1 MVSFLTDTV
10 VCGFSLYHI
19 LAYFLIYSCIGW
31 CLEVIYA
38 AATTGQL
45 VNRGFLNGPVCPIYG
60 FGMIIVLF
68 ALTPLQHSILLLYI
82 GGVILPSALELVG
95 GWALYKIYHTR
106 WWDYSDF
113 PFNIG
118 GYICLEFCL
127 LWGVGTLVVMRIVHP
142 VVADLVDLI
151 PPFVGVILMCFLYA
165 VYAVDVVATA
175 IAASALAD
183 TLDTMEQLGDSIH
196 AVSDAMTQLLGT
208 TTLNA
213 DKKLDEGRLQF
224 KLAAAEA
231 RDAAGKQVPV
241 FLYNGTTY
249 VPVRAISEAMGMDV
263 SFNSATR
270 TVQLTTADRTA
281 SQQGASSA
289 SGNYISADRAKQ
301 IALNDAGVK
310 EANAVFLRANL
321 DWDDGRMKY
330 EVEFY
335 SGTTE
340 YDYDIDAV
348 TGAILSSDR
357 ELENFQIWNN
367 GTSRPSG
374 NGSNSSS
381 GDYIT
386 AERAQQIALAETP
399 SGSTVVKCQFDWDDG
414 RAQYEVE
421 IRNGWTEYE
430 FEIDAV
436 TGTIFSR
443 DIDNDRW

>member
-1 MVSFLTDTV
+1 MKQNGFWKGFGSGLVLTV
-10 VCGFSLYHI
+10 
-19 LAYFLIYSCIGW
+19 LIAALCVTATATSKRSIQVEDGIG
-31 CLEVIYA
+31 I
-38 AATTGQL
+38 T
-45 VNRGFLNGPVCPIYG
+45 LNGAR
-60 FGMIIVLF
+60 F
-68 ALTPLQHSILLLYI
+68 TP
-82 GGVILPSALELVG
+82 
-95 GWALYKIYHTR
+95 
-106 WWDYSDF
+106 
-113 PFNIG
+113 
-118 GYICLEFCL
+118 
-127 LWGVGTLVVMRIVHP
+127 
-142 VVADLVDLI
+142 
-151 PPFVGVILMCFLYA
+151 
-165 VYAVDVVATA
+165 
-175 IAASALAD
+175 
-183 TLDTMEQLGDSIH
+183 
-196 AVSDAMTQLLGT
+196 
-208 TTLNA
+208 
-213 DKKLDEGRLQF
+213 
-224 KLAAAEA
+224 

-367 GTSRPSG
+367 GTSRPSTAG
-374 NGSNSSS
+374 PSTNLRSTPSPGPSSAGTS
-381 GDYIT
+381 TTTAGDLP
-386 AERAQQIALAETP
+386 QSPKETP
-399 SGSTVVKCQFDWDDG
+399 VRASLFMGEKELLPAVQPSAIMEGQQGETKLWRGSL
-414 RAQYEVE
+414 
-421 IRNGWTEYE
+421 
-430 FEIDAV
+430 
-436 TGTIFSR
+436 
-443 DIDNDRW
+443 

>member
-95 GWALYKIYHTR
+95 GWALYKLYHTR

-113 PFNIG
+113 PLNIG

-151 PPFVGVILMCFLYA
+151 PSLVGVILMCFLYA

-183 TLDTMEQLGDSIH
+183 TLDTME
-196 AVSDAMTQLLGT
+196 
-208 TTLNA
+208 
-213 DKKLDEGRLQF
+213 
-224 KLAAAEA
+224 
-231 RDAAGKQVPV
+231 
-241 FLYNGTTY
+241 
-249 VPVRAISEAMGMDV
+249 
-263 SFNSATR
+263 
-270 TVQLTTADRTA
+270 
-281 SQQGASSA
+281 
-289 SGNYISADRAKQ
+289 
-301 IALNDAGVK
+301 
-310 EANAVFLRANL
+310 
-321 DWDDGRMKY
+321 
-330 EVEFY
+330 
-335 SGTTE
+335 
-340 YDYDIDAV
+340 
-348 TGAILSSDR
+348 
-357 ELENFQIWNN
+357 
-367 GTSRPSG
+367 
-374 NGSNSSS
+374 
-381 GDYIT
+381 
-386 AERAQQIALAETP
+386 
-399 SGSTVVKCQFDWDDG
+399 
-414 RAQYEVE
+414 
-421 IRNGWTEYE
+421 
-430 FEIDAV
+430 
-436 TGTIFSR
+436 
-443 DIDNDRW
+443 

>member
-1 MVSFLTDTV
+1 MKQNGFWKGFGSGLVLTV
-10 VCGFSLYHI
+10 
-19 LAYFLIYSCIGW
+19 LIAALCVTATATSKRSIQVEDGIG
-31 CLEVIYA
+31 I
-38 AATTGQL
+38 T
-45 VNRGFLNGPVCPIYG
+45 LNGAR
-60 FGMIIVLF
+60 F
-68 ALTPLQHSILLLYI
+68 TP
-82 GGVILPSALELVG
+82 
-95 GWALYKIYHTR
+95 
-106 WWDYSDF
+106 
-113 PFNIG
+113 
-118 GYICLEFCL
+118 
-127 LWGVGTLVVMRIVHP
+127 
-142 VVADLVDLI
+142 
-151 PPFVGVILMCFLYA
+151 
-165 VYAVDVVATA
+165 
-175 IAASALAD
+175 
-183 TLDTMEQLGDSIH
+183 
-196 AVSDAMTQLLGT
+196 
-208 TTLNA
+208 
-213 DKKLDEGRLQF
+213 
-224 KLAAAEA
+224 

-270 TVQLTTADRTA
+270 TVQLTPADRTA

-436 TGTIFSR
+436 TGAIRSADRDVEGFTVPSTSGGATITADRAKQIALAEVPGGTVFKCQLDRDDGRLVYEVEVYSGTTEYDFEIDAYTGDVLSR
-443 DIDNDRW
+443 DMDSIYD

>member
-1 MVSFLTDTV
+1 MVTLILLVCHGCHGDAQELGLGGVATRRDYNGSGRTLEDTSRDSATEERDGLV
-10 VCGFSLYHI
+10 EHVASLDVRNDDG
-19 LAYFLIYSCIGW
+19 IG
-31 CLEVIYA
+31 I
-38 AATTGQL
+38 T
-45 VNRGFLNGPVCPIYG
+45 LNGAR
-60 FGMIIVLF
+60 F
-68 ALTPLQHSILLLYI
+68 TP
-82 GGVILPSALELVG
+82 
-95 GWALYKIYHTR
+95 
-106 WWDYSDF
+106 
-113 PFNIG
+113 
-118 GYICLEFCL
+118 
-127 LWGVGTLVVMRIVHP
+127 
-142 VVADLVDLI
+142 
-151 PPFVGVILMCFLYA
+151 
-165 VYAVDVVATA
+165 
-175 IAASALAD
+175 
-183 TLDTMEQLGDSIH
+183 
-196 AVSDAMTQLLGT
+196 
-208 TTLNA
+208 
-213 DKKLDEGRLQF
+213 
-224 KLAAAEA
+224 

>member
-1 MVSFLTDTV
+1 MKQN
-10 VCGFSLYHI
+10 GF
-19 LAYFLIYSCIGW
+19 W
-31 CLEVIYA
+31 K
-38 AATTGQL
+38 
-45 VNRGFLNGPVCPIYG
+45 G
-60 FGMIIVLF
+60 FGSGLVLTVLIA
-68 ALTPLQHSILLLYI
+68 ALCVT
-82 GGVILPSALELVG
+82 
-95 GWALYKIYHTR
+95 
-106 WWDYSDF
+106 
-113 PFNIG
+113 
-118 GYICLEFCL
+118 
-127 LWGVGTLVVMRIVHP
+127 
-142 VVADLVDLI
+142 
-151 PPFVGVILMCFLYA
+151 
-165 VYAVDVVATA
+165 ATA
-175 IAASALAD
+175 TSKR
-183 TLDTMEQLGDSIH
+183 SIQVEDGIGISING
-196 AVSDAMTQLLGT
+196 AKFT
-208 TTLNA
+208 T
-213 DKKLDEGRLQF
+213 
-224 KLAAAEA
+224 
-231 RDAAGKQVPV
+231 RDADGKKVPV